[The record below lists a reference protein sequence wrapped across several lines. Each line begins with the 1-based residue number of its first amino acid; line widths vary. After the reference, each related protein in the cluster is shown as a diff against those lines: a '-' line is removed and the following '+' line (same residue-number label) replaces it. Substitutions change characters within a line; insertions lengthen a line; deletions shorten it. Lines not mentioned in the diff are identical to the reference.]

1 MKIILFRQTRRTIL
15 CILPALLLLIP
26 GCLKPDS
33 LPVFQSGM
41 QYPEISPVEAV
52 SVSRDLQPQFTD
64 EDPMVTIA
72 QGSLDLAVEQAIW
85 LALRNN
91 RDLKIQQIKPMIAG
105 SFEAIERG
113 VYDPELFGE
122 LEFSREKSSEAGING
137 SRITVIE
144 DDRTALIGLRQKLPT
159 GTTLEAAVEH
169 TDDDT
174 DNSARIGLSITQ
186 SLLRGLGPAVN
197 LVSVRQ
203 AAINTAVSNF
213 ELRGITEALLAETE
227 IAYWNYVLAARKIDI
242 FERSQTIA
250 LQQLDEIVQR
260 IEVGTLPR
268 IEAAAAKA
276 EVARRQQALIDVH
289 SALEESRLRLLRL
302 INPGEKR
309 LLDLQIN
316 ATSTAE
322 INPQLITDLADRL
335 LLAEKSRPDLNE
347 ARLRLR
353 QNRLETINTRN
364 GLLPRLDLFI
374 TLGKSGYADSFSESF
389 KDLDGNNHDFS
400 VGIKL
405 SQYLNNRPAR
415 ARDFAARSSWRQAT
429 EALENLKQIVE
440 LDVRLAMN
448 EFERTRQ
455 QIAATRTTRLLQE
468 ETLQAEEERFDVG
481 ASTALQVAQAQ
492 RDLLESAIDEVEATI
507 NCRQALVS
515 LYRAEGS
522 LLERRG
528 VQLGG
533 SYSDTLK

>member
-522 LLERRG
+522 LL
-528 VQLGG
+528 
-533 SYSDTLK
+533 